1 VEYLL
6 FTGFVGYLVPWIA
19 SVAREH
25 HLHHWVLT
33 ANLLL
38 GWTVIG
44 WFAVLVYA
52 LKSSPSPSRPGKEH
66 LRVVPPRGAK
76 DLARSE
82 S

>member
-1 VEYLL
+1 MEYLL
-6 FTGFVGYLVPWIA
+6 FTGFVLYLMPWIA

-25 HLHHWVLT
+25 HLHHRVL
-33 ANLLL
+33 AGNLLL

-52 LKSSPSPSRPGKEH
+52 LRSSPSARSAPREH
-66 LRVVPPRGAK
+66 LRVVPPDGAGNPVRG
-76 DLARSE
+76 E